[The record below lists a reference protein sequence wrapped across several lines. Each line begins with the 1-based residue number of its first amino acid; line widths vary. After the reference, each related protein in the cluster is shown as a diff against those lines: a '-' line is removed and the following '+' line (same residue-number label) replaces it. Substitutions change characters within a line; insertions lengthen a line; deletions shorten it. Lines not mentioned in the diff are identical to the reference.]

1 MNGNELLKI
10 NGVKVVFEGG
20 DASGNVTAVD
30 DVTLTIGEGEIFG
43 LVGESGCGKTTLAM
57 TLLGLVDPNGRIDAG
72 SVMWSGTDLLKLSE
86 REMRK
91 IRGKEI
97 AMIFQQPQMALNPVY
112 KVGHQMMS
120 LLRLHHQV
128 SKQDAERESLQLL
141 KQVRIS
147 DANRVMEA
155 YPDQLSGG
163 MAQRVMLAMAL
174 SCKPK
179 LLVADEPTASLDV
192 TIQAQIM
199 ELLLEIRE
207 KFEMAI
213 LIVSH
218 DLGVVARLC
227 DKVAVMYLGRIVEI
241 ADTKE
246 LYSKP
251 FHPYTKALLDAVP
264 LPDPEHRVSASVLE
278 GDLPRQ
284 AEVPGGCRFR
294 TRCPSAFAKCEKADP
309 MLMALDGGAHLAAC
323 WLLDKEMAEESASG
337 NSDFIETVHESV
349 V

>member
-10 NGVKVVFEGG
+10 NGVRVVFEGD

-30 DVTLTIGEGEIFG
+30 DVTLTIGVGEIFG

-72 SVMWSGTDLLKLSE
+72 SLMWSGTDLIKLSE
-86 REMRK
+86 HEMRK

-128 SKQDAERESLQLL
+128 SKQDAEKESLQLL

-155 YPDQLSGG
+155 YPHQLSGG

-174 SCKPK
+174 SCRPK

-207 KFEMAI
+207 KFGMAI
-213 LIVSH
+213 LMVSH

-264 LPDPEHRVSASVLE
+264 LPDPEHRASTPVLE

-284 AEVPGGCRFR
+284 TEVHGGCRFR
-294 TRCPSAFAKCEKADP
+294 TRCPSAFTKCEKADP
-309 MLMALDGGAHLAAC
+309 MLMELEGGAHSVAC
-323 WLLDKEMAEESASG
+323 WLLGKKNSEEGESRIPRAFEVS
-337 NSDFIETVHESV
+337 HEV
-349 V
+349 I